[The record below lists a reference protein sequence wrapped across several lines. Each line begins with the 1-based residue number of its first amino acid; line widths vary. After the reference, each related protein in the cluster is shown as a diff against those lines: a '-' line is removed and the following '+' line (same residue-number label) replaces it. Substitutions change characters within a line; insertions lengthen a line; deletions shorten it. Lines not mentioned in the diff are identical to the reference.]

1 MLRPIIHL
9 FLHFAAPG
17 LVAGLFFRPRWR
29 RAWLLMLATMLI
41 DLDHLLAVPVF
52 DPNRCS
58 LGFHPLHGWLA
69 ALGYLALAIW
79 PAGRVVGVGLLL
91 HLGLDGLDCL
101 GMRGRWW

>member
-1 MLRPIIHL
+1 MLRPIMHI

-17 LVAGLFFRPRWR
+17 VVAGVFFRPRWR

-52 DPNRCS
+52 DPDRCS
-58 LGFHPLHGWLA
+58 LGFHPLHGWVA
-69 ALGYLALAIW
+69 ALGYLALTIW
-79 PAGRVVGVGLLL
+79 PSGRMVGAGLLL

-101 GMRGRWW
+101 MMRGPGW